1 MLNPWV
7 ITQPAPCHF
16 FFPLTMMV
24 FLSLLGIKKKCY
36 IKDFF
41 MVSEK
46 NMVALVV
53 IKDVSQK
60 PLFVILNFSL
70 TTNEVH
76 FAVDIMF
83 SYKIY
88 HMTHS
93 YECFVIFI
101 VANIFIFHVI
111 KNILSKWDYLDC
123 SNLVC
128 KMSSPSRLF

>member
-1 MLNPWV
+1 
-7 ITQPAPCHF
+7 
-16 FFPLTMMV
+16 
-24 FLSLLGIKKKCY
+24 
-36 IKDFF
+36 

-70 TTNEVH
+70 TTNEVY
-76 FAVDIMF
+76 FAVAIMF

-93 YECFVIFI
+93 YECIVNFI
-101 VANIFIFHVI
+101 VANIFIFHVV
-111 KNILSKWDYLDC
+111 KNILSK
-123 SNLVC
+123 
-128 KMSSPSRLF
+128 